1 MYEKLKD
8 NYLVSIEGKNVYE
21 FLKRIIKEGIEI
33 KKITY
38 KDIHHLFLLV
48 SKEDYKILTK
58 IKTSYKIKIKKA
70 YGKALIKQFLKKHA
84 VYLFSLCIAFFFLFF
99 LTHIITEVEVIH
111 TDKKLREALTETLE
125 KEKIKK
131 GCFTKSYEQ
140 VQEIKKKIMEKYK
153 ENIEW
158 VEIERIGTKY
168 IVRLEERILPLKEQE
183 NAPSHI
189 VSNSHA
195 IIKNVEATR
204 GVIIKQKDTY
214 VKPGDIIISGDIYL
228 NEELKD
234 QVASEGTVYGEV
246 WYTTTVEYPYLYEEV
261 KETGKTKKVYTF
273 TFLNKRIEFTKNS
286 FKEKKITAK
295 TILKNNVFPI
305 SFQYEKQ
312 KEVITIKQNL
322 NKEEATKKALEEIKK
337 KIEASLEEKEYIIS
351 IKKLKVE
358 ENNSKII
365 VEAFVS
371 VYKNIGERQNAEIIN
386 REEKNS
392 EESYV

>member
-21 FLKRIIKEGIEI
+21 FLKRIIKEDIEI
-33 KKITY
+33 KKISY
-38 KDIHHLFLLV
+38 QDIHHLFLLL
-48 SKEDYKILTK
+48 SKEDYKTLTK

-70 YGKALIKQFLKKHA
+70 YGRALIKQFLKKHA
-84 VYLFSLCIAFFFLFF
+84 FYLFSLCIAFSFLFF

-111 TDKKLREALTETLE
+111 TDKKLREALTEVLE
-125 KEKIKK
+125 KEQIKK
-131 GCFTKSYEQ
+131 GSFTKSYGQ
-140 VQEIKKKIMEKYK
+140 IQEIKKKIMEKYK

-158 VEIERIGTKY
+158 VEIEQVGTKY
-168 IVRLEERILPLKEQE
+168 IVRLEERILPIKEVE
-183 NAPSHI
+183 KVPSHI
-189 VSNSHA
+189 VSNSYA
-195 IIKNVEATR
+195 IIKEVEATK
-204 GVIIKQKDTY
+204 GVIMKQKESY
-214 VKPGDIIISGDIYL
+214 VKPGDILISGDIYL

-246 WYTTTVEYPYLYEEV
+246 WYTTTVEYPYFYEEV
-261 KETGKTKKVYTF
+261 KETGKTKRVYTF
-273 TFLNKRIEFTKNS
+273 TFLNKRIELTRNP
-286 FKEKKITAK
+286 FKEKKISAK

-305 SFQYEKQ
+305 SFQYETQ
-312 KEVITIKQNL
+312 KEVVTIKQDL
-322 NKEEATKKALEEIKK
+322 TKEEAINKALEEIKK
-337 KIEASLEEKEYIIS
+337 KIEESLKEKEYIIS

-371 VYKNIGERQNAEIIN
+371 VYKNIGVRQNAEIIS

-392 EESYV
+392 EE

>member
-38 KDIHHLFLLV
+38 KDIHHLFLLI
-48 SKEDYKILTK
+48 SKEDYRILTK

-70 YGKALIKQFLKKHA
+70 YGKALLKQFLKKHA
-84 VYLFSLCIAFFFLFF
+84 FYLFSLCIAFSFLFF

-111 TDKKLREALTETLE
+111 TDKKLRETLTDVLK
-125 KEKIKK
+125 KEQIKR
-131 GCFTKSYEQ
+131 GSFTKSYEQ
-140 VQEIKKKIMEKYK
+140 IQEIKKKIMEKYN

-158 VEIERIGTKY
+158 VEIERVGTKY
-168 IVRLEERILPLKEQE
+168 IVRVEERILPLKKVEKV
-183 NAPSHI
+183 PSHI
-189 VSNSHA
+189 VSTSYA
-195 IIKNVEATR
+195 IIKNVEATK
-204 GVIIKQKDTY
+204 GVIVKQKDAY
-214 VKPGDIIISGDIYL
+214 VRPGDIIISGDIYL
-228 NEELKD
+228 NEQLKE
-234 QVASEGTVYGEV
+234 QVASEGNVYGEV
-246 WYTTTVEYPYLYEEV
+246 WYTTTIEYPYLYEEV

-273 TFLNKRIEFTKNS
+273 TFLNKRIEFTKNP

-312 KEVITIKQNL
+312 KEVVIIKQNL

-337 KIEASLEEKEYIIS
+337 KIEGSLKEKEYIIS

-371 VYKNIGERQNAEIIN
+371 VYKNIGERKNAEIIS

-392 EESYV
+392 EE